1 MVDIAHKNSLRLNS
15 LINDLL
21 DIDKLVA
28 GKIALEIQVQPLMPL
43 VQQALEAIA
52 AYGEQYG
59 VVFKLVAQAEL
70 EVAVDG
76 GRLIQVLN
84 NFLSNA
90 AKFSPAGSQVDIAV
104 RAHAGKVRV
113 EVTDHGS
120 GIPDEFRQ
128 RIFQKFSQADSSD
141 TRKKGGTGLGLYISK
156 ELIERMGGSIGFD
169 SVTHQGSCFYFEL
182 PLAAGVH

>member
-28 GKIALEIQVQPLMPL
+28 GKIALEIQSQPLMPL

-90 AKFSPAGSQVDIAV
+90 AKFSSAGS
-104 RAHAGKVRV
+104 
-113 EVTDHGS
+113 
-120 GIPDEFRQ
+120 
-128 RIFQKFSQADSSD
+128 
-141 TRKKGGTGLGLYISK
+141 
-156 ELIERMGGSIGFD
+156 
-169 SVTHQGSCFYFEL
+169 
-182 PLAAGVH
+182 